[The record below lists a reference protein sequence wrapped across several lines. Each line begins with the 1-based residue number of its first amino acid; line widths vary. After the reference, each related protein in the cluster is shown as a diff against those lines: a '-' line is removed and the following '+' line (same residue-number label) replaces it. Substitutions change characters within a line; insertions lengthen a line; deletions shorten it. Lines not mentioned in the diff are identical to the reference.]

1 MFYAQSTGAV
11 ISGRKG
17 EMISEELEEQEE
29 ENMMSNEAL
38 GKAYNQEEPLAAGE
52 AFNAIV

>member
-1 MFYAQSTGAV
+1 MFYAQSSGAV

-17 EMISEELEEQEE
+17 EMIFEELEEQEE
-29 ENMMSNEAL
+29 EMMSNEAL

-52 AFNAIV
+52 AFKAIV

>member
-17 EMISEELEEQEE
+17 EMIFEELEE

-38 GKAYNQEEPLAAGE
+38 GKACNQEEPLAAGE
-52 AFNAIV
+52 TFKAIV